1 MSVPRPAPSYVETD
15 DDQENYGWPLPDARL
30 RPATRAPAPRAAR
43 RRSLLDVAW
52 IALGVL
58 GVAAAA
64 VAAVWYLRLGGG
76 APAEVAVPRVIGLD
90 EKAAVRE
97 LTTEGFAVRA
107 IEQPAEA
114 SPGVVFAQRPSVE
127 THLARG
133 ALVTISVAS
142 GQTTR
147 NMTALGLSR

>member
-15 DDQENYGWPLPDARL
+15 DDQGNYGWPLPDARL
-30 RPATRAPAPRAAR
+30 RPATRGPAPRAAR

-64 VAAVWYLRLGGG
+64 VSAVWYLRLGGST
-76 APAEVAVPRVIGLD
+76 PAEVAVPRVIGLS
-90 EKAAVRE
+90 EQAAVRQ

-114 SPGVVFAQRPSVE
+114 SAGVVFAQRPSVE
-127 THLARG
+127 AHLARG
-133 ALVTISVAS
+133 ALVTISVAN